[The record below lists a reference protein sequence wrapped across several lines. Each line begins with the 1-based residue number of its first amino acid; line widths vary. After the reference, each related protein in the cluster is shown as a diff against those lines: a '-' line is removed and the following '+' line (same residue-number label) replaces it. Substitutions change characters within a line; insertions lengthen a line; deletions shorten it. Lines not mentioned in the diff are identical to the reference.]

1 MCFVL
6 GSPGLPRGRRE
17 SSSFEENG
25 QSIRRKRRI
34 SIAIEREKTRLLNWL
49 QNRHAR
55 RLWFPGPNTTGDSS
69 DKKGE
74 MGAGYNKL
82 GEKIKSSIAKWD
94 ERKRTPA
101 QISLNWQR
109 FY

>member
-1 MCFVL
+1 
-6 GSPGLPRGRRE
+6 
-17 SSSFEENG
+17 
-25 QSIRRKRRI
+25 
-34 SIAIEREKTRLLNWL
+34 
-49 QNRHAR
+49 
-55 RLWFPGPNTTGDSS
+55 
-69 DKKGE
+69 